1 MDVVTRLAAR
11 GYGRG
16 LQRARGNSGTGAS
29 WRRRSLVPALPLRER
44 TPHLDPKARGAL
56 FRLTTR
62 YTIAH
67 MTRAVM
73 EGVVLE

>member
-1 MDVVTRLAAR
+1 MGTAEQVPLGAE
-11 GYGRG
+11 G
-16 LQRARGNSGTGAS
+16 LLFLPYLSG
-29 WRRRSLVPALPLRER
+29 ER